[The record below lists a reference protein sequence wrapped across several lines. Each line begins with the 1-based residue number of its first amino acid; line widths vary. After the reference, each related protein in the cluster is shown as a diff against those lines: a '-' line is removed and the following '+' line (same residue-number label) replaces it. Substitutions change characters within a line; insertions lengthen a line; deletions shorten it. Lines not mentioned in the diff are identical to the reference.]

1 MEGPWYPGSVGEKAW
16 PPDDR
21 KNESRSGAGP
31 SDGALVVAARA
42 GERWAQEALFR
53 RYGRMVNGMAFR
65 ILGRASDVDD
75 LAQESFVQALTNL
88 DKLENPNAFRSW
100 LGGIVVRQAGKMLRR
115 RKLRQRFGLE
125 RSEPLDV
132 ETMIGRT
139 APPDAA
145 SELRAVYQVL
155 EQLPVE
161 SRVALV
167 LRRVEGMKLEEVAER
182 MNLSLAT
189 VKRRLKVAEKH
200 LEAAKEELR

>member
-1 MEGPWYPGSVGEKAW
+1 
-16 PPDDR
+16 
-21 KNESRSGAGP
+21 
-31 SDGALVVAARA
+31 
-42 GERWAQEALFR
+42 
-53 RYGRMVNGMAFR
+53 MVNGMAFR

-88 DKLENPNAFRSW
+88 DKLSNPNAFRSW

-125 RSEPLDV
+125 RGEPLDV
-132 ETMIGRT
+132 ESMVGRT
-139 APPDAA
+139 APPDVA
-145 SELRAVYQVL
+145 SELRAVYGVL

-167 LRRVEGMKLEEVAER
+167 LRRVEGMKLEEIAER

-200 LEAAKEELR
+200 LDAAKEELR